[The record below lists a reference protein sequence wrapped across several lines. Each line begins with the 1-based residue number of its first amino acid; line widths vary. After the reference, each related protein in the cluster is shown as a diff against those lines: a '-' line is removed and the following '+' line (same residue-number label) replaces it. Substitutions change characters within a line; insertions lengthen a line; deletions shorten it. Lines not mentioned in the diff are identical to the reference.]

1 MKKRISNKKRAI
13 VSAVSALTLCAACV
27 APAYY
32 GTDIFC
38 GISASAEGDPTEIG
52 LMSQW
57 SDYGGTAYF
66 YKDGTLLYKDDAE
79 GETTEIR
86 LMWQWSDFGGTAY
99 FYTDGTVVV
108 ECPESF
114 HGEHDAEMF
123 FDMLSD
129 FIEMNYMDREDVT
142 AIKLV
147 IVGDNEMD
155 MGASMFGL
163 GMHWHNEFQNTPID
177 IVLPDMTMIGL
188 EFVFGTRSLRTVY
201 APKVTRIGQYGFL
214 DCGNFELILDNVP
227 EEIFFD
233 AFTDSTVTLTVPQ
246 KNLAAWQEKLGFDKT
261 GYAYGGTVIL
271 NVVGEESPFKKDITF
286 YHEAKP
292 TGGYS
297 VPASIYEKEFTYS
310 LDAMGDAPA
319 LDDGDTWKKGK
330 WTYDEASGKFVST
343 IDLTKA
349 DFSKVGD
356 YWYEIKETTTG
367 IDNYT
372 ANKATY
378 YLHVVVANLAKTGEP
393 DNIGVLYT
401 EIHSSN
407 PNSVVTVD
415 KTQTELTFALPDGYN
430 NAYSGGASAFDW
442 GASEDNEY
450 QVGYY
455 YADDGLMD
463 FDLYC
468 WEADEGEDTAT
479 LAAQLELEKKY
490 PETKKEELPE
500 ITTLKADDYNGFD
513 IAFYEDEDEDENGTT
528 YKTWNYI
535 VNDGNG
541 YYVEFVFWMDENDN
555 NAESKV
561 NAILASLANGRGDK
575 TDTIVGEVTPGGSL
589 AISLTES
596 GTATSSDDKLTV
608 IAKFTL
614 TEDMIPKDGSDP
626 AFTYTITKGGTDVSE
641 GVTAKP
647 DWNGETKTLTYIF
660 KNVPTGSIIKFTGLP
675 DGVSYKIS
683 EDDLGEFFQNPK
695 YAFIDPDMAYDEDG
709 QPLKD
714 GNDKQ
719 IYLDNTSYGTDLA
732 DCYASGTISDDN
744 DEITVYNKADV
755 AMDVG
760 AFLENKPFMAIFGTA
775 SAIAA
780 CAFVYRKKRINEDNI
795 F

>member
-13 VSAVSALTLCAACV
+13 VSAVSALALCAACV

-38 GISASAEGDPTEIG
+38 GISASAANVYKNNEGT
-52 LMSQW
+52 
-57 SDYGGTAYF
+57 
-66 YKDGTLLYKDDAE
+66 TLYQDDAE
-79 GETTEIR
+79 GETTEIE
-86 LMWQWSDFGGTAY
+86 LMRQWSEFGCTAY
-99 FYTDGTVVV
+99 LYTDGTVVV
-108 ECPESF
+108 ECPSIF
-114 HGEHDAEMF
+114 HEEADMF

-129 FIEMNYMDREDVT
+129 RIRMEYHMRSGDVT
-142 AIKLV
+142 AVKLV
-147 IVGDNEMD
+147 ILGDQVMRH
-155 MGASMFGL
+155 GLFRHGFGHML
-163 GMHWHNEFQNTPID
+163 DELNVPID
-177 IVLPDMTMIGL
+177 VVLSDMTML
-188 EFVFGTRSLRTVY
+188 TSSSFENVNSLRTVY
-201 APKVTRIGQYGFL
+201 APNVTEIHPFAFVF
-214 DCGNFELILDNVP
+214 CGNFELILDSVP
-227 EEIFFD
+227 EEIFDD
-233 AFTDSTVTLTVPQ
+233 AFAGSTVTLTVPQ
-246 KNLAAWQEKLGFDKT
+246 ENLAAWQDLLGFEKT
-261 GYAYGGTVIL
+261 GYAFGGTVIL
-271 NVVGEESPFKKDITF
+271 NAVGEDSPFKKNITF
-286 YHEAKP
+286 YHEARP
-292 TGGYS
+292 TEGYS

-310 LDAMGDAPA
+310 LTAMDGAPA
-319 LDDGDTWKKGK
+319 LDEGDTWKTGK
-330 WTYDEASGKFVST
+330 WTYDAESDKFAST

-349 DFSKVGD
+349 NFSSVGD

-372 ANKATY
+372 ANKDSY
-378 YLHVVVANLAKTGEP
+378 YLHVVAANLAKTGEP

-407 PNSVVTVD
+407 PNSVVAVD
-415 KTQTELTFALPDGYN
+415 KTQTALTFALPDGYN
-430 NAYSGGASAFDW
+430 NAYSGGASAFEW
-442 GASEDNEY
+442 GESEDNEY

-490 PETKKEELPE
+490 PETEKEELPE
-500 ITTLKADDYNGFD
+500 ITTLNPDDYNGFD
-513 IAFYEDEDEDENGTT
+513 IAFYEDKDKDEKGNT
-528 YKTWNYI
+528 YTTWNYI

-541 YYVEFVFWMDENDN
+541 YFVEFVFWMDENDN
-555 NAESKV
+555 KAESKV
-561 NAILASLANGRGDK
+561 NAILASLANGTGDK

-589 AISLTES
+589 AINLTES
-596 GTATSSDDKLTV
+596 GTATSSDDTLTV
-608 IAKFTL
+608 IAEFTL
-614 TEDMIPKDGSDP
+614 TEDMIPTDGSDP

-641 GVTAKP
+641 GITATP
-647 DWNGETKTLTYIF
+647 VWNNETNTLTYTF

-709 QPLKD
+709 KPLMD
-714 GNDKQ
+714 ENNKQ

-732 DCYASGTISDDN
+732 DCYASGTVSDDN

-780 CAFVYRKKRINEDNI
+780 CAFVYRRKRINEDNI

>member
-13 VSAVSALTLCAACV
+13 ISAVSALTLCAACV

-38 GISASAEGDPTEIG
+38 GITASAENV
-52 LMSQW
+52 
-57 SDYGGTAYF
+57 
-66 YKDGTLLYKDDAE
+66 YKNSEGTLLYKDDAE
-79 GETTEIR
+79 GETTEIK
-86 LMWQWSDFGGTAY
+86 LMKEWSEFGGTAY

-108 ECPESF
+108 ECPSSSPE
-114 HGEHDAEMF
+114 EAVRF
-123 FDMLSD
+123 FDRLSIY
-129 FIEMNYMDREDVT
+129 IEMYYRDIRDVT
-142 AIKLV
+142 AVKLV

-155 MGASMFGL
+155 SGALRHGL
-163 GMHWHNEFQNTPID
+163 ERRWHDEFQNTPID
-177 IVLPDMTMIGL
+177 IVLPDTTMIYRR
-188 EFVFGTRSLRTVY
+188 FVCDTNNLRTVY
-201 APKVTRIGQYGFL
+201 APKVTKIGEYGFL

-227 EEIFFD
+227 EEISSD
-233 AFTDSTVTLTVPQ
+233 AFAGSTVTLTVPQ
-246 KNLAAWQEKLGFDKT
+246 ENLAAWQDLLGFKKT
-261 GYAYGGTVIL
+261 GNAFGGTVIL

-310 LDAMGDAPA
+310 LNAMDGAPA
-319 LDDGDTWKKGK
+319 LDEGDTWKKGK
-330 WTYDEASGKFVST
+330 WTYDAASGKFVST

-349 DFSKVGD
+349 NFSKVGD
-356 YWYEIKETTTG
+356 YWYEIRETTTG

-372 ANKATY
+372 ANKASY

-407 PNSVVTVD
+407 PNSVVAVD
-415 KTQTELTFALPDGYN
+415 KTQTALTFALPDGYN

-468 WEADEGEDTAT
+468 WEADEGEDTAAD
-479 LAAQLELEKKY
+479 AAQLELEKKY
-490 PETKKEELPE
+490 PETAKEELPE
-500 ITTLKADDYNGFD
+500 IITLNPDDYNGFD
-513 IAFYEDEDEDENGTT
+513 IAFYEDEDEDEDGTT

-541 YYVEFVFWMDENDN
+541 YYVEFVFWMDEEDDN
-555 NAESKV
+555 VESKV

-596 GTATSSDDKLTV
+596 GTATSSDDTLTV
-608 IAKFTL
+608 IAEFTL
-614 TEDMIPKDGSDP
+614 TEDMIPKDDSDP
-626 AFTYTITKGGTDVSE
+626 AFTYTITKGGTDVSG
-641 GVTAKP
+641 GVTATP
-647 DWNGETKTLTYIF
+647 VWDDEAKTLTYTF

-732 DCYASGTISDDN
+732 DCYASGTVSDDN